1 MPKGTPRWQML
12 LPYFEGHEPD
22 TVIAIDDVIQAT
34 QFSERQIRMSMPRV
48 RSVLLDTELRELVAV
63 PGVGYRIA
71 AAREHVDIA
80 ERLRDGAHKK
90 IRRAKASLDGTR
102 LDELTS
108 KEREVWRKTTET
120 VAMHERILAQ
130 HAERLE
136 AVERAI
142 EKIKH
147 A

>member
-1 MPKGTPRWQML
+1 MPKGTPRWQIIVPL
-12 LPYFEGHEPD
+12 FEGQSPD
-22 TVIAIDDVIQAT
+22 AVITIEDLT
-34 QFSERQIRMSMPRV
+34 NSTGFTERQIRTSMPRV
-48 RSVLLDTELRELVAV
+48 RSVLLDTEQRELIAV
-63 PGVGYRIA
+63 PGIGYRVA
-71 AAREHVDIA
+71 AAREHLDIA

-102 LDELTS
+102 LDELS
-108 KEREVWRKTTET
+108 KDEREAWRKTAET

-136 AVERAI
+136 ALELIV